1 MMRTLTKLTICT
13 VLLAGFLANAQ
24 VLLPPYT
31 VQVGVTSKQ
40 IRMLEA
46 LCYPTSRVL
55 VVVMQNSSDQTM
67 MLTPTLAVS
76 ATDQIL
82 SGKLT
87 SDSRVLARGDKHKF
101 SFYGNEAICDK
112 TTKLTLE
119 LVK

>member
-1 MMRTLTKLTICT
+1 MRSLTKLTTWTIILT
-13 VLLAGFLANAQ
+13 GFLANAQ
-24 VLLPPYT
+24 VLLPPHT
-31 VQVGVTSKQ
+31 VQVSVTSKQ
-40 IRMLEA
+40 IRILEA

-55 VVVMQNSSDQTM
+55 VVVMQNSSDQAM
-67 MLTPTLAVS
+67 MLTPTLTVS

-87 SDSRVLARGDKHKF
+87 SDSRDLVRGDKHKF